1 MIDNISVAFSSW
13 PEFMLVF
20 SFDQLSWQLLI
31 EASTDNES
39 GLERT
44 SSTEIVYFH
53 GDSVPGKTMS
63 YYFHGDPVP
72 GKTLSYIFADV

>member
-31 EASTDNES
+31 EARTDNES
-39 GLERT
+39 GLESCKLLQLKLFISMETQFQGRR
-44 SSTEIVYFH
+44 
-53 GDSVPGKTMS
+53 
-63 YYFHGDPVP
+63 
-72 GKTLSYIFADV
+72 